1 MLASTLSLLLFGAG
15 PLAHIGRATSLL
27 LLLQWLLDAGALLLV
42 LPLASP
48 AVMLLTVVLK
58 TPWGETY
65 AADVAAAAWKAGLLC
80 TALSRAASGLL
91 LLLLLLLQVQ
101 VLLRGWCSIRRCW
114 ILIKPLCLYAQARNV
129 QR

>member
-65 AADVAAAAWKAGLLC
+65 AAAAWKAGLLC